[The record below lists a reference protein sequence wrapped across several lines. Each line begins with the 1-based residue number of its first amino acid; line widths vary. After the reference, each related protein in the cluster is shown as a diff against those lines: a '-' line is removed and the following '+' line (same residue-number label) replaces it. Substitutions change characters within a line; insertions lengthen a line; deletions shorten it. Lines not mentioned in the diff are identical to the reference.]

1 MVGILLF
8 ILSAT
13 ALANGIVETKSGLK
27 YEDLTVGDGI
37 RAVPNK
43 IATIHLVMWSDTD
56 GIKGEQLFDSS
67 KDGSH
72 PISFKI
78 GTKKFADGLN
88 IGVTGMRSGGKRRLY
103 VPAQLNPKTT
113 SGKFPGNVNLI
124 FEVELL
130 EVAEENAD

>member
-1 MVGILLF
+1 MNV
-8 ILSAT
+8 
-13 ALANGIVETKSGLK
+13 LK
-27 YEDLTVGDGI
+27 
-37 RAVPNK
+37 RF
-43 IATIHLVMWSDTD
+43 VMWPDTD
-56 GIKGEQLFDSS
+56 GIKGEPLFDSQ

-113 SGKFPGNVNLI
+113 SGKCPANASRI
-124 FEVELL
+124 FEVELW
-130 EVAEENAD
+130 EVTEENGD